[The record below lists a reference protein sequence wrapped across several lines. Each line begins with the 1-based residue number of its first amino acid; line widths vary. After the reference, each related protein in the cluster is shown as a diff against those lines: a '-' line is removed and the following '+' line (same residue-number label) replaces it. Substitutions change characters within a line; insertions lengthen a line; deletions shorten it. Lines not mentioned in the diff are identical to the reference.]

1 MTVERI
7 RSPSVRNE
15 ARDEEEA
22 AAVWSDGERS
32 GRIEITSATE
42 RTGRRR
48 RRRYAE
54 RGTWADRTRR
64 AVARAHKLKPA
75 PRRHCCLLR
84 SPAPARPSSHA
95 LPHPPYRPSLRHP
108 LWCPPNQPHPVPRR
122 ATPLLL
128 PPPPPLPPSLP
139 PSLSAPLPVHP
150 QARETARCRTTEPPH
165 VPTPPITRPPPILAP
180 PPANPPLPAG
190 RLLFALRDS
199 ALGLFSLPTAVPVA
213 ALVPFPPP
221 PPLVLPLPRDAR
233 RHPLRANQHTRKPC
247 ALWNTTGSSAIIFCP
262 IVCRA
267 CMRAR
272 ECERGEG
279 NGERMRAREDS
290 NLEAI

>member
-1 MTVERI
+1 MMVERI

-22 AAVWSDGERS
+22 AAAWSDGERS

-84 SPAPARPSSHA
+84 STAPARPSSHA

-128 PPPPPLPPSLP
+128 LPPPPPLPPSLP
-139 PSLSAPLPVHP
+139 PSPPRCLSTHRPAKPLVAVPPSHPTYRLPPLPGRLRSSP
-150 QARETARCRTTEPPH
+150 LRP
-165 VPTPPITRPPPILAP
+165 PTPPACRPTPLRFARLRSRSLLSSDCRPRCGPRPFPSPAPCPATTSRRPASPPSGK
-180 PPANPPLPAG
+180 PAHPKAVCAVEHD
-190 RLLFALRDS
+190 RQLRDYLLS
-199 ALGLFSLPTAVPVA
+199 DRMSRVY
-213 ALVPFPPP
+213 
-221 PPLVLPLPRDAR
+221 
-233 RHPLRANQHTRKPC
+233 
-247 ALWNTTGSSAIIFCP
+247 
-262 IVCRA
+262 A
-267 CMRAR
+267 C
-272 ECERGEG
+272 
-279 NGERMRAREDS
+279 ERMRKG
-290 NLEAI
+290 

>member
-1 MTVERI
+1 MMVERI

-84 SPAPARPSSHA
+84 STAPARPSSHA

-139 PSLSAPLPVHP
+139 PSPPRCLSTHRPAKPLVAVPPSHPTYRLPPLPGRLRSSP
-150 QARETARCRTTEPPH
+150 LRP
-165 VPTPPITRPPPILAP
+165 PTPPACR
-180 PPANPPLPAG
+180 G

-213 ALVPFPPP
+213 ALVPFPPARFP
-221 PPLVLPLPRDAR
+221 PSPAPCPATTSRRPASPPSGKPAHPKAVCAVEHDRQLRDYLLSDR
-233 RHPLRANQHTRKPC
+233 MSR
-247 ALWNTTGSSAIIFCP
+247 
-262 IVCRA
+262 VYA
-267 CMRAR
+267 C
-272 ECERGEG
+272 
-279 NGERMRAREDS
+279 ERMRKG
-290 NLEAI
+290 